1 MSTARLERTAYVE
14 IRSPAS
20 FAETV
25 SQLETA
31 IEAAGMTIF
40 ARLDHA
46 AGAASVGLHMPPTL
60 VLVYG
65 NPKAGTPLMLASPL
79 FALDLPLK
87 VLVREDADTT
97 WVAFH
102 PIQAQARLAGL
113 TDEAS
118 AALQKAQTLIE
129 LTLRTRI

>member
-1 MSTARLERTAYVE
+1 MSTARLEQTAHVE
-14 IRSPAS
+14 IRSPVS

-31 IEAAGMTIF
+31 IKAAGMTVF

-87 VLVREDADTT
+87 VLVREDAGTT

-118 AALQKAQTLIE
+118 AVLHKAQALIE
-129 LTLRTRI
+129 ATLRTPT